1 MVVQRR
7 VLAGVLLALGLAL
20 AWNLRRPI
28 RALGHAC
35 LDVAYLVK
43 PVPMPRTRPAVP
55 GRTVAHAGGGVKN
68 RAYTN
73 SREALDRNYQGGHR
87 IFELD
92 FERTLDG
99 SVVLIHD
106 WEGSWS
112 DLHPGDPAQGRR
124 NLQHFMKTP
133 MVDGLHPVAWPV
145 LVEWMRSHPDAWVV
159 TDVKADNLPI
169 LQELAREP
177 DLRQRIIP
185 QIYAIAQY
193 EKVEAMGFPQVW
205 LTLYRRDYPNWALE
219 RIFQKYPIAALVCPP
234 RRALQ
239 GGLAL
244 ALSRRGVPVFVHT
257 VNDEGERGNLLKRGV
272 HGVYTDTLDNR

>member
-1 MVVQRR
+1 MVVRR
-7 VLAGVLLALGLAL
+7 RALVGVLLALGLAIT
-20 AWNLRRPI
+20 WNLRRPI

-43 PVPMPRTRPAVP
+43 QVPLPRTRPEVH
-55 GRTVAHAGGGVKN
+55 GRVVAHAGGGVRN
-68 RAYTN
+68 RVYTN
-73 SREALDRNYQGGHR
+73 SREALDWNYQRGHR

-112 DLHPGDPAQGRR
+112 DLHPGDPAPGRR
-124 NLQHFMKTP
+124 NLQHFLKTP
-133 MVDGLHPVAWPV
+133 MVDGLHPVAWPA
-145 LVEWMRSHPDAWVV
+145 LAEWMRSHPDAWVV

-169 LQELAREP
+169 LRELAREP

-185 QIYAIAQY
+185 QIYAIAQF
-193 EKVEAMGFPQVW
+193 EKVAAMDFHQVW

-219 RIFQKYPIAALVCPP
+219 RIFDKYPIAALVCPP
-234 RRALQ
+234 RRALY
-239 GGLAL
+239 GGLAQAL
-244 ALSRRGVPVFVHT
+244 ARRRVPVFVHT
-257 VNDEGERGNLLKRGV
+257 VNDEKERDNLLERGV
-272 HGVYTDTLDNR
+272 YGVYTDTLENR